1 MTTIF
6 ISILSLFLI
15 KRNRR
20 RLVEILIHNS
30 IESMT
35 QKINDKEKLQKEGEN
50 RGIMTSR
57 KNQTAEN
64 VVLTF

>member
-6 ISILSLFLI
+6 ISILCLFLI

-64 VVLTF
+64 VVVTF